1 MYSSWER
8 FGDQTH
14 TGQDRW
20 EEATLKKGAKSD
32 SAQRYLPNNK
42 VQATLMFRK
51 KHKLNVT
58 KSQQIV
64 AA

>member
-8 FGDQTH
+8 FGDEIH

-20 EEATLKKGAKSD
+20 EEATLEKGAKSD

-42 VQATLMFRK
+42 VQATLMLRRY
-51 KHKLNVT
+51 KLNVT

>member
-51 KHKLNVT
+51 KNT
-58 KSQQIV
+58 N
-64 AA
+64 